1 MGAGSASHILLLAPV
16 ISFPQLG
23 WDEGGDKK
31 RLYVRQGQ
39 GVLPKGEVRRV
50 EAVRK
55 VKAVS
60 AGKGVLGI
68 FRGRH
73 LGLPSLTFSFS
84 SS

>member
-31 RLYVRQGQ
+31 RLYVRQGE

-50 EAVRK
+50 EAVLE
-55 VKAVS
+55 
-60 AGKGVLGI
+60 GKGVLGI